1 MHPDG
6 RDIDTAWNPSTFGR
20 RCTRRDC
27 FYDHTEGRRIDD
39 NPEKGMCKYSV
50 RCNRPDCLYDHP
62 EGRTT
67 LRSTEFGCCYADSSP
82 SRMSIDTDRRYDTPL
97 TTQANRT
104 QGAPTWLFQK
114 KKPCMIT
121 IASECET
128 TTPKPLCDGVLG
140 KACYTQKDSAPAV
153 PTRDSTAE
161 MKRKHLIEDAST
173 CVISDSLEPLPPA
186 SALRVDDSEVLKV
199 SAAGS

>member
-39 NPEKGMCKYSV
+39 NPETGMCKYSV
-50 RCNRPDCLYDHP
+50 RCNRPDCLYAHP
-62 EGRTT
+62 E
-67 LRSTEFGCCYADSSP
+67 
-82 SRMSIDTDRRYDTPL
+82 DRHYDTPL
-97 TTQANRT
+97 TTQANHT

-186 SALRVDDSEVLKV
+186 SALRVDVSEVLKI
-199 SAAGS
+199 SAPGS